1 MLNRNKKMVLFIGM
15 ASVMLLA
22 SGCAKEKTDEEK
34 LAEAVQNS
42 LANAVNKQDAS
53 ASAKKEE
60 PTVES
65 KLEEISKFI
74 TVSFWNEGFVT
85 ISWYK
90 NSGTGS
96 TGEKI
101 DIDFTIERL
110 GKAMEKK
117 EEYNTFIQGLDGKY
131 DHVKQVWSKL
141 SVETDNLYNQLK
153 NNKPQANEKSY
164 KFDTGLFQQ
173 YSKAF
178 DDDVRKLNNK

>member
-1 MLNRNKKMVLFIGM
+1 MLF
-15 ASVMLLA
+15 AS

-34 LAEAVQNS
+34 LAEAIKKIANS
-42 LANAVNKQDAS
+42 ANMAD

-65 KLEEISKFI
+65 KLDAISNFI
-74 TVSFWNEGFVT
+74 SGEVWNEGFVN

-90 NSGTGS
+90 NSGTSS
-96 TGEKI
+96 TGQKI
-101 DIDFTIERL
+101 DIDLTIDRL

-117 EEYNTFIQGLDGKY
+117 AEYSAFIQGLDAKY
-131 DHVKQVWSKL
+131 DSLKQVWTKL
-141 SVETDNLYNQLK
+141 SSETDTLYKQLK
-153 NNKPQANEKSY
+153 ENKPQANDKSY

-178 DDDVRKLNNK
+178 QDDVRALNKK